1 MDVMRTQRSVRTKA
15 PDSQGSPT
23 RGGAVVIHER
33 VLDGA
38 TIVDLASHVAAGGGT
53 GLDLARSVGGEAVI
67 TAIEESGLRGRG
79 GAGFPTG
86 TKLRTVSENRSQDA
100 STTLVVNAAEG
111 EPGTFKDRTLVRRNP
126 YKVLEGA
133 LIAAEAIGAHEI
145 IIGLKETFTTEIDRV
160 TTAIAELQAADW
172 LDDVSVSLTLGP
184 SSYLYG
190 EETALLEVIE
200 GRQPFPRVT
209 PPYRRGID
217 DAPESS
223 RSAVAAEMAAPGT
236 PAGRPPTLVSNVETF
251 ANLPFIVSEGAVAFR
266 SVGTDESPGTILCT
280 ISGATTRHGVEELAL
295 GTTVREAIELVGGG
309 FSGAGAITAFVSG
322 VSNPIL
328 PASMLDTPLTYEAM
342 SERGAA
348 LGTAGLIVFDE
359 SDDIVAVAHGITRFL
374 AVESCGQCEPC
385 KQDGLEI
392 ANSLD
397 ALRRST
403 VTPEVLDDI
412 ERRSVSVTN
421 EARCYLA
428 QQQQNVVT
436 GLLAYFPE
444 QLAAHVETSHPAT
457 AALTIAPIVDIRDGH
472 VLLDPAQET
481 KQPDWSQD
489 PSSSGKS
496 PAARLGDNPS
506 P

>member
-1 MDVMRTQRSVRTKA
+1 M
-15 PDSQGSPT
+15 
-23 RGGAVVIHER
+23 
-33 VLDGA
+33 
-38 TIVDLASHVAAGGGT
+38 
-53 GLDLARSVGGEAVI
+53 DLARRVDGETVI
-67 TAIEESGLRGRG
+67 STIEDSGLRGRG

-86 TKLRTVSENRSQDA
+86 TKLRTVSGNRSEEA
-100 STTLVVNAAEG
+100 ATTLVVNAAEG
-111 EPGTFKDRTLVRRNP
+111 EPGTFKDRTLLRRNP

-133 LIAAEAIGAHEI
+133 LIAAAAIGAKEI
-145 IIGLKETFTTEIDRV
+145 VIGVKETFTTEIERV
-160 TTAIAELQAADW
+160 RTAIAELQAAGW
-172 LDDVSVSLTLGP
+172 LEDVSVSLTLGP

-217 DAPESS
+217 DGPDSS
-223 RSAVAAEMAAPGT
+223 RSAVAAEMAAPGN

-251 ANLPFIVSEGAVAFR
+251 ANLPFILSEGAAAFR

-280 ISGATTRHGVEELAL
+280 ITGATPTHGVEELAM

-309 FSGAGAITAFVSG
+309 VVGAITGFVSG

-348 LGTAGLIVFDE
+348 LGTAGLIIFDE
-359 SDDIVAVAHGITRFL
+359 SDDIVAVAQAITRFL

-392 ANSLD
+392 ASSLD
-397 ALRRST
+397 TLRKSEG
-403 VTPEVLDDI
+403 TPELLEDI
-412 ERRSVSVTN
+412 ERLSLTVTN

-428 QQQQNVVT
+428 QQQQNLVT
-436 GLLAYFPE
+436 GLLAFFPE
-444 QLAAHVETSHPAT
+444 ELAAHLETSHPAA
-457 AALTIAPIVDIRDGH
+457 AALTIAPIVDIQEGR
-472 VLLDPAQET
+472 VLLDRAQET

-496 PAARLGDNPS
+496 PADRLGDQPS